1 MKRPSF
7 QFYPADWRTD
17 SALQSC
23 SLAAR
28 GLWHEMLC
36 LMHECEPYG
45 HLAVNGKPMKPA
57 QVARLV
63 GISEREYQKLLAELM
78 DAGVPSL
85 SQEGCIYSR
94 RMVRDEHIRNVRAEA
109 GKKGGNPNLLGNLVK
124 QKVNQTSNQTPN
136 QTGNQEAKQADKQS
150 PTPSSSSSSSKITP
164 LIPPSGEVGWSLPN
178 WVPADLWRQFE
189 EMRRRKKKPL
199 TDAAR
204 KLAVNR
210 LERLRSQGH
219 DVRDLLNESIL
230 HCWDTFYPPK
240 EQPSAP
246 ASQPVWGTAI

>member
-1 MKRPSF
+1 MP
-7 QFYPADWRTD
+7 D
-17 SALQSC
+17 
-23 SLAAR
+23 
-28 GLWHEMLC
+28 
-36 LMHECEPYG
+36 
-45 HLAVNGKPMKPA
+45 
-57 QVARLV
+57 
-63 GISEREYQKLLAELM
+63 
-78 DAGVPSL
+78 
-85 SQEGCIYSR
+85 
-94 RMVRDEHIRNVRAEA
+94 
-109 GKKGGNPNLLGNLVK
+109 
-124 QKVNQTSNQTPN
+124 
-136 QTGNQEAKQADKQS
+136 
-150 PTPSSSSSSSKITP
+150 
-164 LIPPSGEVGWSLPN
+164 